1 MKVYRNTPDDKSWLA
16 MCFMMSKK
24 ESDDKGVN
32 VKRGLRTKAE
42 KGWFPSAWTKPGY
55 MWDRLAE
62 RGNKTILNDPTRFP
76 IIKKCW
82 ELMGTGAYTV
92 PQILNKLN
100 NQWGY
105 RNPKRKSMGGTP
117 MARSQLYK
125 LFADPF
131 YYGWYE
137 YKDSNSTT
145 QWQKGNHEPMITK
158 EEYNRV
164 QVLLGRGCRQRMA
177 KHEFPLTGIIRCG
190 ECNAMITAEEK
201 WQVICGNKQCKN
213 KFNANNRDF
222 CPKCQIKIQDMQNP
236 TILHYT
242 YYHCTKRANPNC
254 TQKSIRHNKLE
265 EQVDSILK
273 DIRISERFK
282 NWAIKYLNE
291 LHDDETIVHTATITS
306 LQSAYNN
313 CIKRLDNLVRLK
325 ISPANSDG
333 SLLSDEE
340 FREQKTTITAEKVQL
355 EDKLGIQG
363 KKIDNWIETVEKNF
377 DFAIHARYKFEKGL
391 PEEKREI
398 MVTIGSNLQLLNG
411 LLYPDLKNEYGFL
424 ELATK
429 EEPTTSY
436 EFETNE
442 QPIKSNQLE
451 YLWSKNPTLLR
462 D

>member
-1 MKVYRNTPDDKSWLA
+1 MKVYKNTPDDKSWLA

-42 KGWFPSAWTKPGY
+42 KGWNPSSWTKPGY
-55 MWDRLAE
+55 MWDRFAE
-62 RGNKTILNDPTRFP
+62 RGNKTLLDDPVRFP
-76 IIKKCW
+76 LIKKCW
-82 ELMGTGAYTV
+82 ELMLTGAYTV
-92 PQILNKLN
+92 PQILRKLN
-100 NQWGY
+100 NEWGY
-105 RNPKRKSMGGTP
+105 RNPTRKSMGGTP

-125 LFADPF
+125 LFGDPF

-137 YKDSNSTT
+137 YKNSNGEK
-145 QWQKGNHEPMITK
+145 QWYKGNHEPMITK

-164 QVLLGRGCRQRMA
+164 QILLGRGCRQRMA

-236 TILHYT
+236 TVLHYT

-254 TQKSIRHNKLE
+254 SQKSIRHNKLE
-265 EQVDSILK
+265 EQVDSVLK

-282 NWAIKYLNE
+282 NWAIKHLNE
-291 LHDDETIVHTATITS
+291 LNDEEVNIHTATISS
-306 LQSAYNN
+306 LQQTYND
-313 CIKRLDNLVRLK
+313 CIKRLDNLVKLK
-325 ISPANSDG
+325 ISPSNSDG
-333 SLLSDEE
+333 SLLSDDE
-340 FREQKTTITAEKVQL
+340 FKTQKTKIVEEKQKL
-355 EDKLGIQG
+355 EEHLGNQG
-363 KKIDNWIETVEKNF
+363 KRVENWLDTVEKNF
-377 DFAIHARYKFEKGL
+377 DFAIHARYKFETGS

-398 MVTIGSNLQLLNG
+398 LVAIGSNIKLFND
-411 LLYPDLKNEYGFL
+411 LLYPDLKNDYGFL
-424 ELATK
+424 EMAKK
-429 EEPTTSY
+429 EEQTIAY
-436 EFETNE
+436 GFETNE
-442 QPIKSNQLE
+442 RVDKSIQLE
-451 YLWSKNPTLLR
+451 ELWNKNLTLLR